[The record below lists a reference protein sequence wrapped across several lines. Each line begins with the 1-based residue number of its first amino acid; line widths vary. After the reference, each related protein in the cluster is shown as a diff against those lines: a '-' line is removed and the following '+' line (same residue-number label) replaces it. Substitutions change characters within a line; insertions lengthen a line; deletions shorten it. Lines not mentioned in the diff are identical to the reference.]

1 LGEENP
7 LTLSGLMV
15 KYAHG
20 NLASRHDNRW
30 FLLGDVGMKIN
41 RTQALGLIKT
51 FKGQYF
57 GVTFVKKNGDVRQMN
72 ARLGVKKGVTGEGM
86 KYDPAAKQLITAF
99 DQQKK
104 DFRMINLKTL
114 SKLTI
119 AGSTYEVQ

>member
-1 LGEENP
+1 
-7 LTLSGLMV
+7 
-15 KYAHG
+15 
-20 NLASRHDNRW
+20 
-30 FLLGDVGMKIN
+30 
-41 RTQALGLIKT
+41 
-51 FKGQYF
+51 
-57 GVTFVKKNGDVRQMN
+57 
-72 ARLGVKKGVTGEGM
+72 VTGEGM

>member
-1 LGEENP
+1 M
-7 LTLSGLMV
+7 TLSGLMV
-15 KYAHG
+15 KYKDENSADC
-20 NLASRHDNRW
+20 RTNRW

-57 GVTFVKKNGDVRQMN
+57 GVTFVKKNGEIRQMN

-86 KYDPAAKQLITAF
+86 KYDPATKQLLTAF
-99 DQQKK
+99 DQKK
-104 DFRMINLKTL
+104 NDFRMINLKTL

-119 AGSTYEVQ
+119 AGSTYEVK